1 MNRSSSKIYGRRC
14 PRSPLLTHFGV
25 ILVGAALA
33 AQPCLMAADGIWTQA
48 TSGNLWGVS
57 ANWSGNAIADG
68 SGFTAD
74 FSTLDLAG
82 DTTVRLDT
90 ARIIGNLL
98 LMAEASMPGLCA

>member
-1 MNRSSSKIYGRRC
+1 M
-14 PRSPLLTHFGV
+14 

-98 LMAEASMPGLCA
+98 LMAGASMPGLCA